1 MKRSIWVPNSMLCE
15 STEDKSELEKIVV
28 NDKGEI
34 EILKDFYENKI
45 PRISRK
51 RKG

>member
-1 MKRSIWVPNSMLCE
+1 MLLCE

-34 EILKDFYENKI
+34 EILKIYENKNS
-45 PRISRK
+45 RISRK